1 MDSLSWTPVSSMG
14 LMTSKGAP
22 IAFDLDPCLLNGT
35 IGSMGLD
42 VAPGALLQEY

>member
-1 MDSLSWTPVSSMG
+1 MDSLSWTPASSMG

-22 IAFDLDPCLLNGT
+22 FAFDLDPCLLQAT

-42 VAPGALLQEY
+42 IAPEALMQEY